1 MTGATTSAGIV
12 IYGPSGCGKSTH
24 SNALAMFFGKTRVV
38 DDWTPG
44 ATVGSDTLALT
55 NQPHQGAMDFYIA
68 TAIAGINLTPAT
80 VGKRITRSPAKCIE
94 CQQPLGHSHLAHCLL
109 IPFVMGEAA

>member
-1 MTGATTSAGIV
+1 MV

-24 SNALAMFFGKTRVV
+24 SAALAKFFGKTRVV
-38 DDWTPG
+38 DEWEPG
-44 ATVGSDTLALT
+44 GNVADDTLALT
-55 NQPHQGAMDFYIA
+55 NHPHQGAMDFYTA

-80 VGKRITRSPAKCIE
+80 VGKRITRSHAKCIE
-94 CQQPLGHSHLAHCLL
+94 CQQPLGHSHLAYCLL